1 MINTKFKQTEIGEI
15 PEKWEILSVND
26 LIIKN
31 ILEKPL
37 DGNHGGLHPKH
48 NDFVDHG
55 VPFITAADLVNG
67 EVNVTSC
74 HFISEKQAS
83 TLKKGFS
90 KTDDVLISHKAT
102 IGRTAIVK
110 ETPTDYIILTPQVTY
125 YRVRDKNKLDKQ
137 YLKYYFDSQTF
148 QEIFNKWAGGGST
161 RSYLGITEQL
171 KLPIVLPPIEEQKQ
185 IASILSSLDDKIEL
199 NQKTIKTLEEI
210 GQTLFKRWFIDF
222 EFPNEKGEP
231 YKSSGGEII
240 NSELGEIPKGW
251 SIGTVKD
258 IATIKS
264 GFAFKGDDLKK
275 QGDFGIVKI
284 KNVNDGV
291 VNIQD
296 TEYISESTSKKA
308 TNFKLSFGDV
318 LIAMSGNTTGKIGI
332 MPKTDLTFY
341 LNQRVGKYFIKD
353 KKEVLKG
360 FLYFYITRPDIKQNT
375 IEKAYG
381 SAQPNISP
389 SILESCEIV
398 IPPTNE
404 FETIFNFFNQIIF
417 EISEK
422 TYEIVKTSNLRDSLL
437 PKLLSGKI
445 RIN

>member
-1 MINTKFKQTEIGEI
+1 MTTNNYKFKQTEIGEI
-15 PEKWEILSVND
+15 PENWQVVKIGDVAKSVSETYKFNDQPVVFLNTSDIYDGKILNNNLIKSKGLPGQAKKSIKIEDILFSEIRPANKRFAFVDFEAKNYVVSTKLMVIRALEKINPKYLYIVLTNPNLLNRFQILAESRSGTFPQITFD
-26 LIIKN
+26 SIKN
-31 ILEKPL
+31 IEIPL
-37 DGNHGGLHPKH
+37 PSKIEQESI
-48 NDFVDHG
+48 VDS
-55 VPFITAADLVNG
+55 F
-67 EVNVTSC
+67 
-74 HFISEKQAS
+74 
-83 TLKKGFS
+83 FS
-90 KTDDVLISHKAT
+90 VS
-102 IGRTAIVK
+102 
-110 ETPTDYIILTPQVTY
+110 
-125 YRVRDKNKLDKQ
+125 N
-137 YLKYYFDSQTF
+137 
-148 QEIFNKWAGGGST
+148 
-161 RSYLGITEQL
+161 
-171 KLPIVLPPIEEQKQ
+171 
-185 IASILSSLDDKIEL
+185 KIEL

-222 EFPNEKGEP
+222 EFPNEKGES
-231 YKSSGGEII
+231 YKSNGGEMVD
-240 NSELGEIPKGW
+240 SELGEIPKGW

-404 FETIFNFFNQIIF
+404 FETIFIFFNQIIF

-445 RIN
+445 RV

>member
-1 MINTKFKQTEIGEI
+1 MVQNNTKFKQSEIGEI
-15 PEKWEILSVND
+15 PENWKVDSMC
-26 LIIKN
+26 N
-31 ILEKPL
+31 ICNVVT
-37 DGNHGGLHPKH
+37 DY
-48 NDFVDHG
+48 V
-55 VPFITAADLVNG
+55 ANG
-67 EVNVTSC
+67 S
-74 HFISEKQAS
+74 FAS
-83 TLKKGFS
+83 LKKHVKYSDIPDFAILIRLSDFNNGFRNNFVYVNKNGYEYLKKTKLFGKEIIIS
-90 KTDDVLISHKAT
+90 NVGAYSGTTFLTPILKQPMTLGPNSIMIKTKYNDNFYYYWLTSSLGQSSINDIKSGSAVPKFNKTDFKKIKA
-102 IGRTAIVK
+102 
-110 ETPTDYIILTPQVTY
+110 
-125 YRVRDKNKLDKQ
+125 
-137 YLKYYFDSQTF
+137 
-148 QEIFNKWAGGGST
+148 
-161 RSYLGITEQL
+161 
-171 KLPIVLPPIEEQKQ
+171 PIPPIDEQKQ

-231 YKSSGGEII
+231 YKSSGGEMI